1 MTPHA
6 HTARRRGTGIP
17 RGPLFVAQRRAPLH
31 PDHEPSQRVD
41 IGDVQASHHP
51 LRLHT
56 LLGSCVAV
64 CLYDPMAHV
73 GGMNHILVPSSSSNC
88 ACGSRCGIHAMELLI
103 NALMRLGADRR
114 RFTAKAFGG
123 GNVLPVFRAPT
134 VGELNTRFVREFLKT
149 ERIPLVAERLGGD
162 QAVRAIF
169 HTHTGKAFVQTVDGS
184 RLTKLIREETAWYE
198 TDPVRRFPVEEPTI
212 F

>member
-1 MTPHA
+1 
-6 HTARRRGTGIP
+6 
-17 RGPLFVAQRRAPLH
+17 
-31 PDHEPSQRVD
+31 
-41 IGDVQASHHP
+41 
-51 LRLHT
+51 
-56 LLGSCVAV
+56 
-64 CLYDPMAHV
+64 MAHV